1 MNAPITGYRNLTEAE
16 VALIN
21 QIKAKGVEIEALC
34 NQVDRY
40 IDEQY
45 DKAFGVIAVD
55 DPNLDTDTDDPE
67 VARLDSTQPA
77 AWAGEAR
84 INFQKALMFL
94 TRAVAHRL
102 GVSSNSL
109 ITGGHG
115 VTVGPIL
122 LGCAAAAHVLTP
134 SATVRRIINMTALTV
149 VEAGQAQ

>member
-34 NQVDRY
+34 SQVGRY

-45 DKAFGVIAVD
+45 DTAWGVLDAD
-55 DPNLDTDTDDPE
+55 DPNLDSDHDTVE
-67 VARLDSTQPA
+67 VARLESTQPG

-94 TRAVAHRL
+94 TRAVAQPT
-102 GVSSNSL
+102 SF
-109 ITGGHG
+109 
-115 VTVGPIL
+115 
-122 LGCAAAAHVLTP
+122 
-134 SATVRRIINMTALTV
+134 
-149 VEAGQAQ
+149 

>member
-94 TRAVAHRL
+94 TRAVAQPT
-102 GVSSNSL
+102 SF
-109 ITGGHG
+109 
-115 VTVGPIL
+115 
-122 LGCAAAAHVLTP
+122 
-134 SATVRRIINMTALTV
+134 
-149 VEAGQAQ
+149 